1 MYEVFALNATSD
13 TQTHNFIW
21 PTRGKGLSLRRLAD
35 SVVVT
40 NRLFTIQ
47 GNVAV
52 YIRLNLLKIE
62 QNNWGT
68 VKECV

>member
-1 MYEVFALNATSD
+1 M
-13 TQTHNFIW
+13 
-21 PTRGKGLSLRRLAD
+21 SLRRLAD